1 MVPVVDVSRRGARF
15 AGAFAEVAERIA
27 RRGSYLLGEELEAFE
42 RELAAW
48 IEAGHAAGVASGA
61 SALQLALTAAGVGPG
76 DDVLVPAFTAV
87 PTASAV
93 VAAGATPVA
102 VDVDRATA
110 CLTPAAI
117 EDAMTT
123 RTRAVIVVHLYGY
136 PAELPSPGGDLMV
149 VEDAAQA
156 MGALG
161 PPDRSRAAAY
171 SFYPTKNLG
180 GIGDGGAVVTN
191 DDALDAMVRLL
202 RTHGLSGQYVH
213 EAVSQNFR
221 MSEIEAAWLR
231 LGLATLADDVD
242 ARRAIAARYRAAAP
256 QLCWQDDDP
265 RHAYHLCVFRTHER
279 DAVRDRLAADGVATA
294 VHYPR
299 ALTQQPAYRA
309 MFPDACPEAEAWAAE
324 CVSVPCFPEL
334 TDVEIERVA
343 SALAELPART

>member
-27 RRGSYLLGEELEAFE
+27 RRGSYLLGEELESFE

-136 PAELPSPGGDLMV
+136 PAKLPSPGGDLMV

-191 DDALDAMVRLL
+191 DDALDATVRLL

-256 QLCWQDDDP
+256 QLCWQDHDP

-279 DAVRDRLAADGVATA
+279 DVVRDRLAADGVATA

-334 TDVEIERVA
+334 THVEIERVA
-343 SALAELPART
+343 GALAELPARA

>member
-1 MVPVVDVSRRGARF
+1 VVPVVDVSRRGERF
-15 AGAFAEVAERIA
+15 AGAFADVAERIA

-48 IEAGHAAGVASGA
+48 IDAGHAAGVASGA

-117 EDAMTT
+117 EHATTT

-136 PAELPSPGGDLMV
+136 PAELPPPGGDLIV
-149 VEDAAQA
+149 IEDAAQA

-161 PPDRSRAAAY
+161 PPGRSRAAAY

-191 DDALDAMVRLL
+191 DAALDAAVRLL

-231 LGLATLADDVD
+231 LGLATLADDVA

-256 QLCWQDDDP
+256 RLCWQRDDP
-265 RHAYHLCVFRTHER
+265 QHAYHLCVFRTHER

-334 TDVEIERVA
+334 TDDEIDRVA
-343 SALAELPART
+343 SALAELPARA